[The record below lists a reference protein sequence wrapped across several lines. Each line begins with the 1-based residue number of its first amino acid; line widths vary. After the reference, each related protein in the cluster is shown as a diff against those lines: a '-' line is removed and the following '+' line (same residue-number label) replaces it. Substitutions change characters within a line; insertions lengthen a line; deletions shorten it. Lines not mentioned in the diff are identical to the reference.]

1 MSVRYPIVAI
11 TGSSGAGTTSVMSS
25 FQHIFRREGIRAQI
39 FEGDSMHRFD
49 RQAMRA
55 EIERQAQLG
64 NPSFSDFGPEA
75 NLLKEL
81 KETFSTFAQT
91 GCGRECLFELF

>member
-1 MSVRYPIVAI
+1 MSARYPIVAI
-11 TGSSGAGTTSVMSS
+11 TGSSGAGTTSVTEI

-55 EIERQAQLG
+55 EIQRQAELG

-81 KETFSTFAQT
+81 EETF
-91 GCGRECLFELF
+91 